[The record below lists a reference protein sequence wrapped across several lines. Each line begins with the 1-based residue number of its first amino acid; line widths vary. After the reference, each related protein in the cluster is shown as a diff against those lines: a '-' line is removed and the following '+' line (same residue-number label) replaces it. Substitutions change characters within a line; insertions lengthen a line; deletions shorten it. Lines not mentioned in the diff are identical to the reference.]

1 VNIVAGLAKV
11 SKKQFFIWD
20 IIGEFLYG
28 VLFVGI
34 GYAFGAQWD
43 IIYGL
48 VQDMVSILLLCVL
61 LFVLIHSA
69 HRYRKK
75 WRR

>member
-48 VQDMVSILLLCVL
+48 VQYSLTLCTIICTHT
-61 LFVLIHSA
+61 FST
-69 HRYRKK
+69 
-75 WRR
+75 